1 MFHGVNKTSWPSCC
15 VAWSIACWSVGV
27 ARDGRGTGWDIR
39 GLIRGTR
46 GRVSCPWGRVRC
58 TRDRVRRI
66 LSLVRGSLYRETY
79 SMARLVHCVG
89 TRVPPAIPPIGAGLA
104 AATIEKHQ
112 DNTGSSQAD
121 QQDVVPGQGQGA
133 RHFQRLSLGEEVVPE
148 QATTFLDTGGIGR
161 MAHIA
166 AALSGGLTQG
176 PLPSIIADDRDTPEV
191 VLHQHLF
198 PVEGVEVVAALHG
211 EAAPLHLNMTAAG
224 FWIGQVCQ
232 GCMGCQEEHKKNPHL
247 VAGRLEA
254 TEQYSVTTH
263 HPDIPCEMRYL
274 PNLMTSGAVH
284 NCFLTQR
291 HKLGD
296 MFSCVN

>member
-1 MFHGVNKTSWPSCC
+1 M
-15 VAWSIACWSVGV
+15 
-27 ARDGRGTGWDIR
+27 ARNGRGTGWDIR

-66 LSLVRGSLYRETY
+66 LSLVRGSLYRVTY

-133 RHFQRLSLGEEVVPE
+133 RHFQRPVPGPS
-148 QATTFLDTGGIGR
+148 QATTLLDTGGIGR
-161 MAHIA
+161 MARIA
-166 AALSGGLTQG
+166 AALSGVVTQG
-176 PLPSIIADDRDTPEV
+176 PLQAGIADDRDTPEV

-254 TEQYSVTTH
+254 TEQYSVTTLHTH

-274 PNLMTSGAVH
+274 PNLMTSSAAH
-284 NCFLTQR
+284 NGFLTQR
-291 HKLGD
+291 HKSHD
-296 MFSCVN
+296 MLSCVNCRQCRVVTIV